1 MTEIH
6 PTVLTTVLS
15 NGITIYFK
23 TATGR
28 DFDWIS
34 NEVYPHSEIF
44 PDLYACLEGGIVQD
58 ACESREIHAI
68 VAREEAGTEVLGSLT
83 YRTHKPAA
91 DVTAC
96 TVNSVAVPISA
107 FGQGIGT
114 ALIKQVLNH
123 ARQSVPEGR
132 LTLHVVG
139 RTDHTRG
146 SAKWLERL
154 GFVVTGTSVYPGAG
168 MATQWSPVSPHVWA
182 HRLRR
187 PRMTR

>member
-1 MTEIH
+1 MTEIT
-6 PTVLTTVLS
+6 PTVLTTVLP
-15 NGITIYFK
+15 NGITVNFK
-23 TATGR
+23 TATGE

-44 PDLYACLEGGIVQD
+44 PDLYACLEGGTVQA
-58 ACESREIHAI
+58 ACESKNIHAI
-68 VAREEAGTEVLGSLT
+68 VAREAVGTEVLGSLT
-83 YRTHKPAA
+83 YRTHKTAA

-114 ALIKQVLNH
+114 ALINQVLNH
-123 ARQSVPEGR
+123 ARQSIPEGR
-132 LTLHVVG
+132 LNLHVIG

-154 GFVVTGTSVYPGAG
+154 GFVVTGTSLYTGAA
-168 MATQWSPVSPHVWA
+168 MATQWS
-182 HRLRR
+182 R
-187 PRMTR
+187 TF